1 MTRKEL
7 KDQSFLDMAVAQS
20 KLSRDGSTK
29 VGCVLVDTE
38 GCVISTGYN
47 GAPMGIDDSR
57 IDFSGKPF
65 EAIFEKPPVIKLDLE
80 KGSDKRF
87 VDNRS
92 FMTTKNSYMI
102 HSELSALLL
111 TDNRSRLKGATA
123 YITHYPCNNC
133 SLALAQSGIKKIH
146 VLDNRTKSFGS
157 YIKES
162 LYILEL
168 SGIELIVH

>member
-1 MTRKEL
+1 M
-7 KDQSFLDMAVAQS
+7 KDKSFLDMALALS
-20 KLSRDGSTK
+20 KLSRDESTK
-29 VGCVLVDTE
+29 VGCVIVDTK
-38 GCVISTGYN
+38 GCVVSTGYN

-65 EAIFEKPPVIKLDLE
+65 EATFNKPTVIPLKDLE
-80 KGSDKRF
+80 WDSAKIYT
-87 VDNRS
+87 VPRS
-92 FMTTKNSYMI
+92 FATNKNSYMV
-102 HSELSALLL
+102 HSEMNAILL
-111 TDNRSRLKGATA
+111 TNNRNHLKGATA

-146 VLDNRTKSFGS
+146 VLDNRTKSFDS

-168 SGIELIVH
+168 AGIELVVH